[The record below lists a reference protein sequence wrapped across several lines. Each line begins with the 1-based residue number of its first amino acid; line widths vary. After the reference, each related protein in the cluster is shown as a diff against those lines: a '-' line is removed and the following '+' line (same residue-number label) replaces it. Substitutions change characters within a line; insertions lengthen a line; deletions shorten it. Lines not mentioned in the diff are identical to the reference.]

1 MPKYAELADGRVLEF
16 PDEASDQV
24 MNDAVARFIQSVD
37 TEDRI
42 AIDVPEDLNLTPVE
56 NDVALDPNL
65 TLIVEPN
72 ILQKNQAALNNA
84 VNLNSSNPEVAPLR
98 EEADEQYNQ
107 MMQLAQMRFPEET
120 IKSWE
125 NNPIGFKESFSFL
138 DWEDVTPVA
147 VSYTH
152 LTLPTIC
159 SV

>member
-1 MPKYAELADGRVLEF
+1 MALLDFKDDPNLTLIDNS
-16 PDEASDQV
+16 EAP
-24 MNDAVARFIQSVD
+24 VD
-37 TEDRI
+37 FSTD
-42 AIDVPEDLNLTPVE
+42 PNLTPVE

-84 VNLNSSNPEVAPLR
+84 VDLNSSNPEVAPLR

-125 NNPIGFKESFSFL
+125 NNPIGFKESFAKSNL
-138 DWEDVTPVA
+138 A
-147 VSYTH
+147 NS
-152 LTLPTIC
+152 
-159 SV
+159 SA